1 MPPFFVILW
10 GYLGPVPPSPSYP
23 IFVCTICKC
32 LIFLVNLSSWFL
44 YWVWFLWLSRPQ
56 LFGAYC
62 AWIIGIF
69 SSAGK
74 LGIFFPF
81 PKFHFDEFNSFY
93 CVCPSFSHTYVL
105 ALLSFYVVCFCL
117 RRLLLLR
124 FHDCLPRVLLDYTFH
139 FDSRGPNWFVL
150 FIRHCQLWYYSQLSC
165 RLGCKYFDQLWL
177 HRLVYYNFLSSN
189 CLFHPLR
196 NTITLSCIL

>member
-93 CVCPSFSHTYVL
+93 CVCPSFSHTYVI
-105 ALLSFYVVCFCL
+105 ALLSFYVVCFCCGFL
-117 RRLLLLR
+117 IVFHVFFLIIR
-124 FHDCLPRVLLDYTFH
+124 FILIVADLI
-139 FDSRGPNWFVL
+139 GL
-150 FIRHCQLWYYSQLSC
+150 F
-165 RLGCKYFDQLWL
+165 
-177 HRLVYYNFLSSN
+177 
-189 CLFHPLR
+189 CLFV
-196 NTITLSCIL
+196 IVSCDIILNFHVGLVVNILISCDFID